1 MTLEE
6 VRIAIKQIG
15 KELYEDNP
23 ERQARGP
30 FSVDKYDG
38 PMTREQKLA
47 DVEAY
52 QAEMLEK
59 QAYQDALM
67 DLEDS
72 LVEASPSVGEKLVTD
87 FISLYPMGKRGSAG
101 IGSLL
106 GKEIGGMSE
115 AEASKIAQ
123 AQEDV
128 VKLNQMTQEGEV
140 LSPSQVG
147 TESEAKG
154 ILNARPPAGPNAS
167 RETYFESLSDSGK
180 NPTSPQMLED
190 FLEYQESKGR
200 TKIGGIWF
208 TREQWENMLEEDFS
222 DIENLSEAEMDLLEE
237 YNLEIEQLPK
247 GPPKELNWDEKEMN
261 QMTTRLTQ
269 YVKDFV
275 AKTPLSE
282 EGAGKEIETKTL
294 YHRGPKGIDKF
305 DLRPDRFGENKNALF
320 FLNNPQKEGY
330 GEALY
335 KVEAALP
342 EGSSLKLG
350 NPPKELIKN
359 LDAEIAQLTD
369 PIDKEEMIELRG
381 VLQGNKWFGG
391 TSESRQLMRESGQVR
406 SLTSKQS
413 EFLLNQGI
421 KHLESINTR
430 GIPGF
435 LQNTTSIVLDPDI
448 LNITGVDGAP
458 KVGKQAGGL
467 IMNYGDYG
475 RNYT

>member
-200 TKIGGIWF
+200 TKI
-208 TREQWENMLEEDFS
+208 
-222 DIENLSEAEMDLLEE
+222 
-237 YNLEIEQLPK
+237 
-247 GPPKELNWDEKEMN
+247 
-261 QMTTRLTQ
+261 
-269 YVKDFV
+269 
-275 AKTPLSE
+275 
-282 EGAGKEIETKTL
+282 
-294 YHRGPKGIDKF
+294 
-305 DLRPDRFGENKNALF
+305 
-320 FLNNPQKEGY
+320 
-330 GEALY
+330 
-335 KVEAALP
+335 
-342 EGSSLKLG
+342 
-350 NPPKELIKN
+350 
-359 LDAEIAQLTD
+359 
-369 PIDKEEMIELRG
+369 
-381 VLQGNKWFGG
+381 
-391 TSESRQLMRESGQVR
+391 
-406 SLTSKQS
+406 
-413 EFLLNQGI
+413 
-421 KHLESINTR
+421 
-430 GIPGF
+430 
-435 LQNTTSIVLDPDI
+435 
-448 LNITGVDGAP
+448 
-458 KVGKQAGGL
+458 
-467 IMNYGDYG
+467 
-475 RNYT
+475 